1 MARGLLGSIKQ
12 TTVTSSKGNEMAE
25 ARERRDYSLSGPEN
39 ERAVASGLANAQ
51 WYRCAIPRTRMKE
64 FMQRSDGPAT
74 RDTIVWI
81 SLLIITGGLGTF
93 FWGSW
98 IAVPFFIVYGVLY
111 GSGGDS
117 RWHECGHGT
126 AFKTQWK
133 NNAVYQIACFMMMR
147 NPIVWRWSHSRHHTD
162 TIIVGRDPEIITPRP
177 PELLKVAL
185 NFFGLLDAPQSLRA
199 MLRYA
204 IGRLTEAEKDF
215 IPEGERHK
223 VVAVARVW
231 MAIYA
236 AVLIACVL
244 TRSILPLM
252 LIGLPRLYGAWHHVL
267 TGLTQHIGLAE
278 DVLDYRLN
286 CRTVY
291 MNPFS
296 RFVYWNMNYH
306 VEHHMFPMVPYH
318 ALPELHREIVT
329 DCPKPYSGF
338 WDAYREIVPT
348 LLRQLRDPTYFVR
361 RTLPPTAH
369 PSQPGPLAAE
379 LGFVEAA

>member
-1 MARGLLGSIKQ
+1 
-12 TTVTSSKGNEMAE
+12 MAE
-25 ARERRDYSLSGPEN
+25 RVAMRNYSLTGPEN
-39 ERAVASGLANAQ
+39 ERAVASGLANAE
-51 WYRCAIPRTRMKE
+51 WYRCAIPRARMKE
-64 FMQRSDGPAT
+64 LMKRSDGPAT
-74 RDTIVWI
+74 RDTLVWFCLLVI
-81 SLLIITGGLGTF
+81 SGGLGAF

-98 IAVPFFIVYGVLY
+98 IAVPCFLVYGVLY

-133 NNAVYQIACFMMMR
+133 NEAVYQIACFMMIR
-147 NPIVWRWSHSRHHTD
+147 NPVVWRWSHSRHHTD

-185 NFFGLLDAPQSLRA
+185 NFFGLLDAPQALRA

-204 IGRLTEAEKDF
+204 FGRLTGAEKDF
-215 IPEGERHK
+215 IPQGERHK
-223 VVAVARVW
+223 VVDVARAW
-231 MAIYA
+231 TAIYM
-236 AVLIACVL
+236 AVLVACVL
-244 TRSILPLM
+244 TRSVLPLM

-278 DVLDYRLN
+278 DVLDHRLN

-318 ALPELHREIVT
+318 ALPELHREIVA
-329 DCPKPYSGF
+329 DCPAPYAGF
-338 WDAYREIVPT
+338 WGAYSEIVPT
-348 LLRQLRDPTYFVR
+348 LLRQLRDPTYFVH
-361 RTLPPTAH
+361 RTLPPAAC
-369 PSQPGPLAAE
+369 PSTTGHVALAA
-379 LGFVEAA
+379 

>member
-1 MARGLLGSIKQ
+1 MVEGWQ
-12 TTVTSSKGNEMAE
+12 
-25 ARERRDYSLSGPEN
+25 RRDYSLTGPEN
-39 ERAVASGLANAQ
+39 ERAVASGLANAR
-51 WYRCAIPRTRMKE
+51 WYQCAIPRPRMKE
-64 FMQRSDGPAT
+64 LMKRSDGPAT
-74 RDTIVWI
+74 RDTLAWI
-81 SLLIITGGLGTF
+81 GLLVASGSLGAF

-98 IAVPFFIVYGVLY
+98 IALPFFVVYGVLY

-126 AFKTQWK
+126 AFKAQWK
-133 NNAVYQIACFMMMR
+133 NNAVYQLACFMMIR
-147 NPIVWRWSHSRHHTD
+147 NPVVWRWSHSRHHTD

-177 PELLKVAL
+177 PELFKVAL
-185 NFFGLLDAPQSLRA
+185 NFVGLLDAPQGLRA

-204 IGRLTEAEKDF
+204 TGRLTQAEQDF
-215 IPEGERHK
+215 IPVGECHK

-231 MAIYA
+231 TAIYA
-236 AVLIACVL
+236 AVLVACVV
-244 TRSILPLM
+244 TRSVLPLM

-278 DVLDYRLN
+278 DVLDHRLN

-318 ALPELHREIVT
+318 ALPALHREIVA
-329 DCPKPYSGF
+329 DCPKPYTGF
-338 WDAYREIVPT
+338 LEAYREIVPT
-348 LLRQLRDPTYFVR
+348 LLRQLRDPTYFVH
-361 RTLPPTAH
+361 RTLPPAH
-369 PSQPGPLAAE
+369 SSQPGPLAE
-379 LGFVEAA
+379 KLGFSAAA